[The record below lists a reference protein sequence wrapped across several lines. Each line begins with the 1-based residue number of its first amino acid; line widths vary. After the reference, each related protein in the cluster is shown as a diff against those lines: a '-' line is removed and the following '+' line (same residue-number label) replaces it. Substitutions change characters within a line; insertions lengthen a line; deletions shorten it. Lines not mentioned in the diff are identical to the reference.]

1 MTIEE
6 LKYIVENNKY
16 SGQFFIFQYSD
27 SKFIAHQYIERLV
40 RDFGLEL
47 IYKDEIDSSIKTKST
62 LFENLNNRNLRVF
75 DLDNFDITDS
85 DLGKEINLIIICKK
99 MSSFIRDCYSDQI
112 VSIPKIEEWQI
123 KDFVYSLG
131 NEIVES
137 DLDKLIE
144 LCGND
149 IYRLSMELDKMII
162 FPESIRKN
170 IFKEFFNDGV
180 FNDLS
185 DSTIFDF
192 CTSIVQKDIPK
203 LIHVYSQLDRMDVNP
218 LGFVSILYQNFKD
231 IIKIQLSNKATPENT
246 NIPKNRFFAIKYNN
260 LNKFN
265 QKQLISIFKL
275 LSEIDKKLKIGQL
288 DVDNIIDYLI
298 VSIFSM

>member
-6 LKYIVENNKY
+6 LKYIIENKKY
-16 SGQFFIFQYSD
+16 SGQFFIFQYTD
-27 SKFIAHQYIERLV
+27 SKFIVHQYIERLV
-40 RDFGLEL
+40 RDFGFEL
-47 IYKDEIDSSIKTKST
+47 IYKDEIDSSIKTQTT
-62 LFENLNNRNLRVF
+62 LFGSLDNNALRVF
-75 DLDNFDITDS
+75 DVENFDLDDS
-85 DLGKEINLIIICKK
+85 TLIKETNLIIICKK
-99 MSSFIRDCYSDQI
+99 LSSFINNQYSDQI
-112 VSIPKIEEWQI
+112 IIIPKIEEWQI

-131 NEIVES
+131 NEIPES
-137 DLDKLIE
+137 DLDKLIN
-144 LCGND
+144 LCNND
-149 IYRLSMELDKMII
+149 IYRISMELDKMII

-170 IFKEFFNDGV
+170 IFKEFFLDGI
-180 FNDLS
+180 FNDLT

-192 CTSIVQKDIPK
+192 CTSIIQKDISK
-203 LIHVYSQLDRMDVNP
+203 LTYVYSQLDRMDVNP
-218 LGFVSILYQNFKD
+218 LAFVSILYQNFKD

-246 NIPKNRFFAIKYNN
+246 NIPKNKFFAIKYNN

-288 DVDNIIDYLI
+288 DVNNIIDYLI